1 MADKCFEMFKSLVG
15 DVPPYIL
22 TAAAVVNGNVLM
34 MNDDTAETYLKMA
47 EYISDQVPLM
57 DEARFTLYDYLD
69 ACVNSSTKS
78 FDSWLLDSET
88 ALQSEESGALFMKEL
103 VKEAERKR
111 EVYSMPIPS
120 AAFDVR
126 TGETPF

>member
-57 DEARFTLYDYLD
+57 DEARFSLYDYLD
-69 ACVNSSTKS
+69 ACINSSTKP
-78 FDSWLLDSET
+78 FDGWLRDSET
-88 ALQSEESGALFMKEL
+88 AFQSEESSELFMKEL
-103 VKEAERKR
+103 VEEAERMR
-111 EVYSMPIPS
+111 EIYSTPIPS
-120 AAFDVR
+120 AAYDVR
-126 TGETPF
+126 TSEMPF